1 MLGSS
6 FLFSQEHLEDF
17 ERMVLLLLKRVDR
30 GAAQIFVY
38 LETKLMNLY
47 FLYFLCLFIL
57 RMNQLLMFGMAA
69 TVLKHVRGCYN

>member
-38 LETKLMNLY
+38 LETNLMNLY
-47 FLYFLCLFIL
+47 FLYFP
-57 RMNQLLMFGMAA
+57 MFVYIANESAVNVWYG
-69 TVLKHVRGCYN
+69 GNSP